1 MAAILKNKSQ
11 HNSYLKTNHASRLA
25 MPNKVENDTS
35 YVLLA
40 RVVAEI
46 SQFKCIFKALAAILN
61 FEPRKVSRHFP
72 EVHRSSFSSKM
83 FWLVKSVRKK
93 RYAQHGHGI
102 LGNDSTIVGIK
113 HDAV

>member
-11 HNSYLKTNHASRLA
+11 YNSYLKTNHASRLA

-40 RVVAEI
+40 RMVAEI

-83 FWLVKSVRKK
+83 CWLVKSVRKK
-93 RYAQHGHGI
+93 GTHNM
-102 LGNDSTIVGIK
+102 LTES
-113 HDAV
+113 